1 VIISN
6 SSKPKSNAMKKA
18 LVLSTLF
25 CLVFCLCHV
34 NVSHSAS
41 KPPAK
46 TADKRCDYYDSR
58 GDKYYC
64 VETSAACNIAHAYVS
79 EAGSTATPTLVV
91 LSLFST
97 SGSCKT
103 YEGSLTLPSGN
114 IIVIDVI
121 TCDCGNTLTTHV
133 RFVRD

>member
-1 VIISN
+1 
-6 SSKPKSNAMKKA
+6 MKKI
-18 LVLSTLF
+18 LVLSTLL
-25 CLVFCLCHV
+25 CLVLCLYHV
-34 NVSHSAS
+34 SVSHSAS
-41 KPPAK
+41 KPITKA
-46 TADKRCDYYDSR
+46 ADKRCDYYDSR
-58 GDKYYC
+58 GNKYYC
-64 VETSAACNIAHAYVS
+64 VETSAACDIAHAFVS

-114 IIVIDVI
+114 IMVIDVI
-121 TCDCGNTLTTHV
+121 TCDCGNSLTTHV

>member
-41 KPPAK
+41 KPPVK

-64 VETSAACNIAHAYVS
+64 VETSASCTIAHAYVS
-79 EAGSTATPTLVV
+79 EQGSSASPTLVI

-103 YEGSLTLPSGN
+103 FEGSLVLPSGN
-114 IIVIDVI
+114 TIIIDVV
-121 TCDCGNTLTTHV
+121 TCDCGITLTTHV
-133 RFVRD
+133 RFARG